1 MKLRIERAWK
11 KSTYTIG
18 RLFIDGVRFCET
30 LEDRDRGLTQDMT
43 PGMIASKNVPG
54 ETAIPTGTYVVSMDI
69 VSPKYSA
76 ISWYK
81 NLCGGKMP
89 RLMNVPGYEGILIH
103 PGTTAL
109 DSSGCVL
116 VGKNKIKGGLVQSKD
131 TFKALYNKLAIAH
144 KKGEQITVEIV

>member
-30 LEDRDRGLTQDMT
+30 LEDRDRGLTQAMT
-43 PGMIASKNVPG
+43 LSTIASKKVPG
-54 ETAIPTGTYVVSMDI
+54 ETAIPTGTYILDMDT

-89 RLMNVPGYEGILIH
+89 RLQNVKGFDGILIH
-103 PGTTAL
+103 PGSNSL
-109 DSSGCVL
+109 DTKGCIL
-116 VGKNKIKGGLVQSKD
+116 VGRNLVTGGLVQSKD
-131 TFKALYNKLAIAH
+131 TFKSLYNKLAIAH